1 MWHLI
6 IRCPF
11 NILPVLKDYNH
22 NTNAIQI
29 HLAAGIQIEICLE
42 ILSKLQRSYLQ
53 TSSNLSERDCNQSRS
68 DCHSLQ
74 NGGYQAVWSWV
85 FKSLKFWA
93 STSYNLLENVKTL
106 KRATRLPLIRFHLLL
121 LIQGGCNPIC
131 ICVIVWFSI
140 FKVRLV
146 LDKFVQ
152 LTLSL
157 DGGAGDEPSWCL
169 VFWVGLQINYYGNL
183 SIISSIHREIR

>member
-22 NTNAIQI
+22 NTNAIKI

-53 TSSNLSERDCNQSRS
+53 TSNNLSERDCNQSRS

-74 NGGYQAVWSWV
+74 NGGYQAVCAIAVWS
-85 FKSLKFWA
+85 
-93 STSYNLLENVKTL
+93 
-106 KRATRLPLIRFHLLL
+106 
-121 LIQGGCNPIC
+121 
-131 ICVIVWFSI
+131 
-140 FKVRLV
+140 KVVMSVQEPQV
-146 LDKFVQ
+146 LGIHQ
-152 LTLSL
+152 L
-157 DGGAGDEPSWCL
+157 
-169 VFWVGLQINYYGNL
+169 
-183 SIISSIHREIR
+183 

>member
-1 MWHLI
+1 MPYKYTWLQEYRLKSVWRFSLNYKEVTCKLPAI
-6 IRCPF
+6 SLRGTAISPGQTVTLCRMVAIRRS
-11 NILPVLKDYNH
+11 V
-22 NTNAIQI
+22 Q
-29 HLAAGIQIEICLE
+29 
-42 ILSKLQRSYLQ
+42 LQCDQ
-53 TSSNLSERDCNQSRS
+53 K
-68 DCHSLQ
+68 
-74 NGGYQAVWSWV
+74 WSWV

-169 VFWVGLQINYYGNL
+169 VFWVGLQINYYSNL